1 MNYKNFEDLPV
12 WKLSLKITK
21 IIYDLTSKQKFSKDF
36 KLRDQIKGAIIS
48 VSSNIVEGFEKNN
61 NNEFVRYLKIAK
73 GSAGEVRNQLHIA
86 LTVDYITEEEFTDVS
101 ELLGELTKQIGGLI
115 KYLQVFKNK
124 KSVIRNP

>member
-1 MNYKNFEDLPV
+1 MNYKKFEDLPV

-36 KLRDQIKGAIIS
+36 KLRDQIRGAIIS

-73 GSAGEVRNQLHIA
+73 GSNGEVKNQLYIA
-86 LTVDYITEEEFTDVS
+86 LAVSYITKEEFAEAL
-101 ELLGELTKQIGGLI
+101 ELLEELAKQIGGLI
-115 KYLQVFKNK
+115 KYLQAFKKN
-124 KSVIRNP
+124 NP